1 MCFRIK
7 NKKYKIVYQLITI
20 LLNIFFMPKVSKFNV
35 STVKKNKKIIMQ
47 QIAQFNLF
55 IKFVS
60 VILFKPGVWVQLV
73 HKM

>member
-1 MCFRIK
+1 
-7 NKKYKIVYQLITI
+7 
-20 LLNIFFMPKVSKFNV
+20 MPKVSKFNV

>member
-1 MCFRIK
+1 
-7 NKKYKIVYQLITI
+7 
-20 LLNIFFMPKVSKFNV
+20 
-35 STVKKNKKIIMQ
+35 MQ